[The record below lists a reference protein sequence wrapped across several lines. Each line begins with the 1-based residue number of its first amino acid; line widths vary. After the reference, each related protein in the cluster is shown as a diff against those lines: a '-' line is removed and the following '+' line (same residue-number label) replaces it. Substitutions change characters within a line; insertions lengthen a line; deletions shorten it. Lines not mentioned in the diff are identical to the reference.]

1 MTKSHTEITTDQAPA
16 PGGHYAQGMLAGDLL
31 FVSGQLPITADG
43 TVKNQASFADQAD
56 LALANALA
64 IVRAAGK
71 TPAQV
76 VKATLYLT
84 GIDNWGE
91 ANAAFARAFGSH
103 RPARAIVPVP
113 ALHYGVMI
121 EVEMIAL

>member
-1 MTKSHTEITTDQAPA
+1 MNSHVEVVTDQAPPA
-16 PGGHYAQGMLAGDLL
+16 GGHYAQGMLAGDWL
-31 FVSGQLPITADG
+31 FVSGQLPIEADG
-43 TVKNQASFADQAD
+43 TVRNEASFGEQAD
-56 LALANALA
+56 IALANALA

-71 TPAQV
+71 TPVQV

-84 GIDNWGE
+84 GIDDWAE